1 MVQHRLEARAVSKT
15 FGSTRVLDNV
25 ELLVEPGEIHAL
37 IGQNGSGKSTV
48 VKILTGYHA
57 PDPGMT
63 LALDGQLLEL
73 PVQWESVSA
82 AGVSVVHQDLGLL
95 DTATVAENIGVG
107 GYIRSG
113 FLRRI
118 DWKAQRALAQA
129 VLDRLDVHVD
139 PASPVAALNAT
150 QRAEVGIARALRDQR
165 PGEGVIILDEATRA
179 LPREELVRFH
189 GLLKRVVAEGTSVL
203 IVTHNLEEV
212 LALADRVTVLRDG
225 RVVGAGLQTAS
236 LTEQDM
242 AKLMLGKTVG
252 TLSRRDGSVDGAP
265 AALTVRGLVAE
276 PGRPPLDIEVRR
288 GEIVG
293 ITGLPGTGYAAVPYA
308 VAGARPALAGTITT
322 EQGDVDLARGDVAA
336 CIRAGIGLVPERR
349 DRDGLAFE
357 MSIRDNIALPSVRAR
372 GSRWFV
378 GRGWQTE
385 VAESAVDNLSI
396 KTRSVETLVKEL
408 SGGNQQKVLF
418 AKWLSVGPKV
428 LVLHEP
434 TQAVDVGAR
443 QDILASIQ
451 TVAGTGV
458 GVLLASGEPGDLVEI
473 CDRILVVARD
483 GSMRELRTDSADEVL
498 EAVYDEAAPTP
509 GGHA

>member
-1 MVQHRLEARAVSKT
+1 MVQYRLEAKRVSKT
-15 FGSTRVLDNV
+15 FGSTRVLDDV

-73 PVQWESVSA
+73 PVQWEAVSA

-107 GYIRSG
+107 GYIRSRV
-113 FLRRI
+113 LRRI
-118 DWKAQRALAQA
+118 DWKAQRATAQQ
-129 VLDRLDVHVD
+129 VLDRLRVDVD
-139 PASPVAALNAT
+139 PATPVAALNAT

-225 RVVGAGLQTAS
+225 RVVGAGLPTAT

-252 TLSRRDGSVDGAP
+252 TLARRGIDHGASP
-265 AALTVRGLVAE
+265 AALSVRGLVAE
-276 PGRPPLDIEVRR
+276 PGRAPLDLEVRR

-293 ITGLPGTGYAAVPYA
+293 LTGLPGTGYAAVPYA
-308 VAGARPALAGTITT
+308 VAGARPAAAGAITT
-322 EQGDVDLARGDVAA
+322 EQSSFEVSAGDPSAS
-336 CIRAGIGLVPERR
+336 IRAGIGLVPERR
-349 DRDGLAFE
+349 DRDGLAFDL
-357 MSIRDNIALPSVRAR
+357 SIRDNIALPSIRSR

-378 GRGWQTE
+378 GRAWQDA
-385 VAESAVDNLSI
+385 VAESAVKDLSI
-396 KTRSVETLVKEL
+396 KTRSVGTLVKEL

-428 LVLHEP
+428 I
-434 TQAVDVGAR
+434 G
-443 QDILASIQ
+443 
-451 TVAGTGV
+451 
-458 GVLLASGEPGDLVEI
+458 
-473 CDRILVVARD
+473 
-483 GSMRELRTDSADEVL
+483 
-498 EAVYDEAAPTP
+498 
-509 GGHA
+509 